1 PSEREDR
8 IPRLAQE
15 WEQKGYEQT
24 TTGTDQFMSVIDGL
38 VFGENPREGFTRDGT
53 FYHPDLAFQFGY
65 PSGWNVINQPTVVG
79 IVNDDQDAII
89 IMQIDSEAD
98 SPQESVRNFIN
109 QEGITAQNQ
118 QQQRI
123 NGLNGYQARATATG
137 ENNSEYQFY
146 VAALSYDG
154 NIYRFTSYSI
164 AENYGNYEPQ
174 FVNSINS

>member
-1 PSEREDR
+1 
-8 IPRLAQE
+8 
-15 WEQKGYEQT
+15 
-24 TTGTDQFMSVIDGL
+24 
-38 VFGENPREGFTRDGT
+38 
-53 FYHPDLAFQFGY
+53 
-65 PSGWNVINQPTVVG
+65 VVG
-79 IVNDDQDAII
+79 IVNEDQDAII

-98 SPQESVRNFIN
+98 SPQASVRSFIN

-174 FVNSINS
+174 FVNSINSFAKLSDSNILNMQPARLQVSQTDKTAAFSSFLPQNLPMDIQAEDVAIANQVQLNEEIEAGTWIKIPRQ